1 MAERIKGDFNM
12 ANIIDGK
19 AFAATIRLQVKEDAD
34 RLIEQSKVEP
44 CLAVVLVGENPAS
57 KVYVGAKTKM
67 AAECNIK
74 TKDYKLDDTTDQ
86 DTLLKLI
93 KMLNEDPDT
102 HGILV
107 QLPLPKQ
114 IDERS
119 VIDAI
124 AVEKDVD
131 GFHAINAGRLSIGG
145 DMLNKAFIPC
155 TPLGS
160 LLLLKDNVD
169 DLTGKNAVV
178 VGRSNIVGKPMSQ
191 LLIEE
196 SCTVTVVHSKT
207 KNVEAICSQADVVVV
222 AAGRP
227 EMVNGDWLK
236 EGAVVIDVGINRVPV
251 TKEDGSEGS
260 KIVGDVDFESAS
272 SKASKITPVPG
283 GVGPMTIACLLRNTV
298 TSAYRH
304 AGLGDPRGTV
314 DSESHDQFK
323 DKYINH

>member
-1 MAERIKGDFNM
+1 
-12 ANIIDGK
+12 
-19 AFAATIRLQVKEDAD
+19 
-34 RLIEQSKVEP
+34 
-44 CLAVVLVGENPAS
+44 LVGNFAPS
-57 KVYVGAKTKM
+57 QIYVNNKEKSEKEIGLKSDV
-67 AAECNIK
+67 IK
-74 TKDYKLDDTTDQ
+74 Y
-86 DTLLKLI
+86 
-93 KMLNEDPDT
+93 PDT
-102 HGILV
+102 VEEKVILEKIKKLNNDETVSGILV

-236 EGAVVIDVGINRVPV
+236 EGAVVIDVGINRIPV

-272 SKASKITPVPG
+272 NKASKITPVPG

-314 DSESHDQFK
+314 DSESQDQYK
-323 DKYINH
+323 DKYINHYFS

>member
-1 MAERIKGDFNM
+1 MAD
-12 ANIIDGK
+12 IIDGK
-19 AFAATIRLQVKEDAD
+19 AFASKIRAEVKEDSD
-34 RLIEQSKVEP
+34 KLISQKQVDP

-57 KVYVGAKTKM
+57 KVYVGQKTKM

-74 TKDYKLDDTTDQ
+74 TKDYKLDASTDQ
-86 DTLLKLI
+86 ETLLKLI
-93 KMLNEDPDT
+93 DDLNNDGSV

-114 IDERS
+114 IDERK

-124 AVEKDVD
+124 VVEKDVD

-145 DMLNKAFIPC
+145 DMLKRAFIPC

-160 LLLLKDNVD
+160 LLLLKDQID
-169 DLTGKNAVV
+169 DLKGKSAVV
-178 VGRSNIVGKPMSQ
+178 IGRSNIVGKPMSQ

-207 KNVEAICSQADVVVV
+207 KEIEKVCSQADIIV
-222 AAGRP
+222 AAIGRA
-227 EMVNGDWLK
+227 EMIDSKWLK
-236 EGAVVIDVGINRVPV
+236 DGAVVIDVGINRIAI

-272 SKASKITPVPG
+272 TKASKITPVPG

-304 AGLGDPRGTV
+304 AGLEDPR
-314 DSESHDQFK
+314 S
-323 DKYINH
+323 N

>member
-1 MAERIKGDFNM
+1 MAT
-12 ANIIDGK
+12 IIDGK
-19 AFAATIRLQVKEDAD
+19 AFAAKIRSQVKEDAD
-34 RLIEQSKVEP
+34 KLIADKKVDP

-74 TKDYKLDDTTDQ
+74 TKDYKLEDDTDQ
-86 DTLLKLI
+86 ETLLKLI
-93 KMLNEDPDT
+93 KMLNEDT
-102 HGILV
+102 EIHGILV

-124 AVEKDVD
+124 TVEKDVD

-145 DMLNKAFIPC
+145 DLLSKAFIPC

-160 LLLLKDNVD
+160 LLLLKDHVE
-169 DLTGKNAVV
+169 DLRGKNAVV
-178 VGRSNIVGKPMSQ
+178 VGRSNIVGKPMAQ

-207 KNVEAICSQADVVVV
+207 KEVESLCSQADIVVV

-236 EGAVVIDVGINRVPV
+236 DGAVVIDVGINRVPF

-272 SKASKITPVPG
+272 TKASKITPVPG

-304 AGLGDPRGTV
+304 SGLNDPRGTV
-314 DSESHDQFK
+314 DSKSQDQYKEKF
-323 DKYINH
+323 INL

>member
-1 MAERIKGDFNM
+1 MADL
-12 ANIIDGK
+12 IDGK
-19 AFAATIRLQVKEDAD
+19 AFAAKIRAEVKEDSD
-34 RLIEQSKVEP
+34 KLVSQKQIDP

-57 KVYVGAKTKM
+57 KVYVGQKTKM

-74 TKDYKLDDTTDQ
+74 TKDYKLDASTDQ
-86 DTLLKLI
+86 ETLLKLI
-93 KMLNEDPDT
+93 DDLNNDGSV

-114 IDERS
+114 IDERK

-124 AVEKDVD
+124 VVEKDVD

-145 DMLNKAFIPC
+145 DMLKKAFIPC

-160 LLLLKDNVD
+160 LLLLKDQIE
-169 DLTGKNAVV
+169 DLKGKSAVV
-178 VGRSNIVGKPMSQ
+178 IGRSNIVGKPMSQ

-207 KNVEAICSQADVVVV
+207 KEIEKVCSQADVIV
-222 AAGRP
+222 AAIGRA
-227 EMVNGDWLK
+227 EMIDSKWLK
-236 EGAVVIDVGINRVPV
+236 DGAVVIDVGINRIAI

-260 KIVGDVDFESAS
+260 KIVGDVEFESAS
-272 SKASKITPVPG
+272 TKASKITPVPG

-304 AGLGDPRGTV
+304 AGLEDPR
-314 DSESHDQFK
+314 S
-323 DKYINH
+323 N

>member
-1 MAERIKGDFNM
+1 MAD
-12 ANIIDGK
+12 IIDGK
-19 AFAATIRLQVKEDAD
+19 AFAAKIRAEVKEDSD
-34 RLIEQSKVEP
+34 KLISQKQVDP

-57 KVYVGAKTKM
+57 KVYVGQKTKM

-74 TKDYKLDDTTDQ
+74 TKDYKLDTNTDQ
-86 DTLLKLI
+86 ETLLKLI
-93 KMLNEDPDT
+93 NDLNNDGSV

-114 IDERS
+114 IDERK

-124 AVEKDVD
+124 VVEKDVD

-145 DMLNKAFIPC
+145 DMLKKAFIPC

-160 LLLLKDNVD
+160 LLLLKDQIE
-169 DLTGKNAVV
+169 DLKGKSVV
-178 VGRSNIVGKPMSQ
+178 VIGRSNIVGKPMSQ

-207 KNVEAICSQADVVVV
+207 KEIEKVCSQADIIV
-222 AAGRP
+222 AAIGRA
-227 EMVNGDWLK
+227 EMIDSKWLK
-236 EGAVVIDVGINRVPV
+236 DGAVVIDVGINRIAI

-260 KIVGDVDFESAS
+260 KIVGDVNFESATT
-272 SKASKITPVPG
+272 KASKITPVPG
-283 GVGPMTIACLLRNTV
+283 GGGPMTIACLLRNTV

-304 AGLGDPRGTV
+304 SGLEDPR
-314 DSESHDQFK
+314 S
-323 DKYINH
+323 N

>member
-1 MAERIKGDFNM
+1 MADL
-12 ANIIDGK
+12 IDGK
-19 AFAATIRLQVKEDAD
+19 AFAAKIRAEVKEDSD
-34 RLIEQSKVEP
+34 KLISQKQVDP

-57 KVYVGAKTKM
+57 KVYVGQKTKM

-74 TKDYKLDDTTDQ
+74 TKDFKLEANTDQ
-86 DTLLKLI
+86 ETLLKLI
-93 KMLNEDPDT
+93 DELNNDSSV

-114 IDERS
+114 IDERK

-124 AVEKDVD
+124 VVEKDVD

-145 DMLNKAFIPC
+145 DMLKKAFIPC

-160 LLLLKDNVD
+160 LLLLKDHVE
-169 DLTGKNAVV
+169 DLKGKSAVV
-178 VGRSNIVGKPMSQ
+178 IGRSNIVGKPMSQ

-207 KNVEAICSQADVVVV
+207 KDIEKVCSQADIIV
-222 AAGRP
+222 AAIGRA
-227 EMVNGDWLK
+227 EMIDSKWLK
-236 EGAVVIDVGINRVPV
+236 DGAVVIDVGINRISIK
-251 TKEDGSEGS
+251 KEDGSEGS

-272 SKASKITPVPG
+272 EKASKITPVPG

-304 AGLGDPRGTV
+304 AGLDDPR
-314 DSESHDQFK
+314 S
-323 DKYINH
+323 I

>member
-1 MAERIKGDFNM
+1 MAT
-12 ANIIDGK
+12 IIDGK
-19 AFAATIRLQVKEDAD
+19 AFAAKIRSQVKEDAD
-34 RLIEQSKVEP
+34 KLIADKKVDP

-74 TKDYKLDDTTDQ
+74 TKDYKLEDDTDQ
-86 DTLLKLI
+86 ETLLKLI
-93 KMLNEDPDT
+93 KMLNEDT
-102 HGILV
+102 EIHGILV
-107 QLPLPKQ
+107 QLPLPEQ

-145 DMLNKAFIPC
+145 DLLSKAFIPC

-160 LLLLKDNVD
+160 LLLLKDHVE
-169 DLTGKNAVV
+169 DLRGKNAVV
-178 VGRSNIVGKPMSQ
+178 VGRSNIVGKPMAQ

-207 KNVEAICSQADVVVV
+207 KEVESLCSQADIVVV

-236 EGAVVIDVGINRVPV
+236 DGAVVIDVGINRVPF
-251 TKEDGSEGS
+251 TKEDGSQGS

-272 SKASKITPVPG
+272 TKASKITPVPG

-304 AGLGDPRGTV
+304 SGLNDPRGTV
-314 DSESHDQFK
+314 DSKSQDQYKEKF
-323 DKYINH
+323 INL

>member
-1 MAERIKGDFNM
+1 MAD
-12 ANIIDGK
+12 IIDGK
-19 AFAATIRLQVKEDAD
+19 AFAAKIRAEVKEDSD
-34 RLIEQSKVEP
+34 KLISQKQVDP

-57 KVYVGAKTKM
+57 KVYVGQKTKM

-74 TKDYKLDDTTDQ
+74 TKDYKLDTNTDQ
-86 DTLLKLI
+86 ETLLKLI
-93 KMLNEDPDT
+93 NDLNNDGSV

-114 IDERS
+114 IDERK

-124 AVEKDVD
+124 VVEKDVD

-145 DMLNKAFIPC
+145 DMLKRAFIPC

-160 LLLLKDNVD
+160 LLLLKNQID
-169 DLTGKNAVV
+169 DLKGKSAVV
-178 VGRSNIVGKPMSQ
+178 IGRSNIVGNPMSQ

-207 KNVEAICSQADVVVV
+207 KEIEKVCSQADIIV
-222 AAGRP
+222 AAIGRA
-227 EMVNGDWLK
+227 EMIDSKWLK
-236 EGAVVIDVGINRVPV
+236 DGAVVIDVGINRIAI

-272 SKASKITPVPG
+272 TKASKITPVPG

-304 AGLGDPRGTV
+304 AGLEDPR
-314 DSESHDQFK
+314 SK
-323 DKYINH
+323 

>member
-1 MAERIKGDFNM
+1 MAD
-12 ANIIDGK
+12 IIDGK
-19 AFAATIRLQVKEDAD
+19 AFAAKIRAEVKEDSD
-34 RLIEQSKVEP
+34 KLISQKQVDP

-57 KVYVGAKTKM
+57 KVYVGQKTKM

-74 TKDYKLDDTTDQ
+74 TKDFKLEASTDQ

-93 KMLNEDPDT
+93 DELNNDDSV

-114 IDERS
+114 IDERK

-124 AVEKDVD
+124 VVEKDVD

-145 DMLNKAFIPC
+145 DMLKKAFIPC

-160 LLLLKDNVD
+160 LLLLKDHVG
-169 DLTGKNAVV
+169 DLKGKSAVV
-178 VGRSNIVGKPMSQ
+178 IGRSNIVGKPMSQ

-207 KNVEAICSQADVVVV
+207 KEIETVCSQADIIV
-222 AAGRP
+222 AAIGRA
-227 EMVNGDWLK
+227 EMIDSKWIK
-236 EGAVVIDVGINRVPV
+236 DGAVVIDVGINRISI

-260 KIVGDVDFESAS
+260 KIVGDVDFKSATE
-272 SKASKITPVPG
+272 KASKITPVPG

-304 AGLGDPRGTV
+304 AGLDDPR
-314 DSESHDQFK
+314 S
-323 DKYINH
+323 I

>member
-1 MAERIKGDFNM
+1 MADL
-12 ANIIDGK
+12 IDGK
-19 AFAATIRLQVKEDAD
+19 AFAAKIRAEVKEDSD
-34 RLIEQSKVEP
+34 KLISQKQVDP

-57 KVYVGAKTKM
+57 KVYVGQKTKM

-74 TKDYKLDDTTDQ
+74 TKDFKLEASTDQ
-86 DTLLKLI
+86 ETLLKLI
-93 KMLNEDPDT
+93 DELNNDRSV

-107 QLPLPKQ
+107 QWPLPKQ
-114 IDERS
+114 IDERK

-124 AVEKDVD
+124 VVEKDVD

-145 DMLNKAFIPC
+145 DMLKKAFIPC

-160 LLLLKDNVD
+160 LLLLKDHVE
-169 DLTGKNAVV
+169 DLKGKNAVV
-178 VGRSNIVGKPMSQ
+178 IGRSNIVGKPMSQ

-207 KNVEAICSQADVVVV
+207 KEIEKVCSQADIIV
-222 AAGRP
+222 AAIGRA
-227 EMVNGDWLK
+227 EMIDSKWLK
-236 EGAVVIDVGINRVPV
+236 DGAVVIDVGINRISI

-272 SKASKITPVPG
+272 EKASKITPVPG

-304 AGLGDPRGTV
+304 AGLDDPR
-314 DSESHDQFK
+314 SIWKKSK
-323 DKYINH
+323 S

>member
-1 MAERIKGDFNM
+1 MAT
-12 ANIIDGK
+12 IIDGK
-19 AFAATIRLQVKEDAD
+19 TFAAKIRSQVKEDAD
-34 RLIEQSKVEP
+34 KLIADKKVDP

-74 TKDYKLDDTTDQ
+74 TKDYKLEDDTDQ
-86 DTLLKLI
+86 ETLLKLI
-93 KMLNEDPDT
+93 KMLNEDT
-102 HGILV
+102 EIHGILV

-145 DMLNKAFIPC
+145 DLLSKAFIPC

-160 LLLLKDNVD
+160 LLLLKDHVE
-169 DLTGKNAVV
+169 DLRGKNAVV
-178 VGRSNIVGKPMSQ
+178 VGRSNIVGKPMAQ

-207 KNVEAICSQADVVVV
+207 KEVESLCSQADIVVV

-236 EGAVVIDVGINRVPV
+236 DGAVVIDVGINRVPF
-251 TKEDGSEGS
+251 TKEDGSQGS

-272 SKASKITPVPG
+272 TKASKITPVPG

-304 AGLGDPRGTV
+304 SGLNDPRGTV
-314 DSESHDQFK
+314 DSKSQDQYKEKF
-323 DKYINH
+323 INL

>member
-1 MAERIKGDFNM
+1 MTD
-12 ANIIDGK
+12 IIDGK
-19 AFAATIRLQVKEDAD
+19 AFAAKIRAEVKEDSD
-34 RLIEQSKVEP
+34 KLISQKQVDP

-57 KVYVGAKTKM
+57 KVYVGQKTKM

-74 TKDYKLDDTTDQ
+74 TKDYKLDASTDQ
-86 DTLLKLI
+86 ETLLKLI
-93 KMLNEDPDT
+93 DDLNNDGSV

-114 IDERS
+114 IDERK

-124 AVEKDVD
+124 VVEKDVD

-145 DMLNKAFIPC
+145 DMLKKAFIPC

-160 LLLLKDNVD
+160 LLLLKNQIE
-169 DLTGKNAVV
+169 DLKGKSAVV
-178 VGRSNIVGKPMSQ
+178 IGRSNIVGKPMSQ

-207 KNVEAICSQADVVVV
+207 KEIEKVCSQADIIV
-222 AAGRP
+222 AAIGRA
-227 EMVNGDWLK
+227 EMIDSKWLK
-236 EGAVVIDVGINRVPV
+236 DGAVVIDVGINRIAI

-272 SKASKITPVPG
+272 TKASKITPVPG

-304 AGLGDPRGTV
+304 AGLEDPR
-314 DSESHDQFK
+314 S
-323 DKYINH
+323 N

>member
-1 MAERIKGDFNM
+1 MAD
-12 ANIIDGK
+12 IIDGK
-19 AFAATIRLQVKEDAD
+19 AFASKIRAEVKEDSD
-34 RLIEQSKVEP
+34 RLISQKQVDP

-57 KVYVGAKTKM
+57 KVYVGQKTKM

-74 TKDYKLDDTTDQ
+74 TKDYKLDASTDQ
-86 DTLLKLI
+86 ETLLELI
-93 KMLNEDPDT
+93 DDLNNDVSV

-114 IDERS
+114 IDERK

-124 AVEKDVD
+124 VVEKDVD

-145 DMLNKAFIPC
+145 DMLKRAFIPC

-160 LLLLKDNVD
+160 LLLLKDQID
-169 DLTGKNAVV
+169 DLKGKSAVV
-178 VGRSNIVGKPMSQ
+178 IGRSNIVGKPMSQ

-207 KNVEAICSQADVVVV
+207 KEIEKVCSQADIIV
-222 AAGRP
+222 AAIGRA
-227 EMVNGDWLK
+227 EMIDSKWLK
-236 EGAVVIDVGINRVPV
+236 DGAVVIDVGINRITI
-251 TKEDGSEGS
+251 TKQDGSEGS

-272 SKASKITPVPG
+272 TKASKITPVPG

-304 AGLGDPRGTV
+304 AGLEDPR
-314 DSESHDQFK
+314 S
-323 DKYINH
+323 N